1 MVASIGSY
9 LRFPNAV
16 FSQGGAD
23 AGEKYHRLVNP
34 CTQKNYRGVQWKKK
48 KAEVVRVWQR
58 GGSRSQQ
65 QQLLQGSDA
74 NLSLA
79 ERYFPLWRCETLQLV
94 WV

>member
-1 MVASIGSY
+1 M
-9 LRFPNAV
+9 LCFP
-16 FSQGGAD
+16 
-23 AGEKYHRLVNP
+23 
-34 CTQKNYRGVQWKKK
+34 RGVLTQGRNTTDWSTLAHKKITEEYSGKK